1 VSFGF
6 FLAVPQL
13 ALAPQFGPHLLAP
26 TASDLI
32 KHGAVNTVF
41 ASYHYD
47 LNFLTIHGR
56 SRYPGLNAWLRDG
69 SKMNVKVP
77 AGCLLLQAGKQFE
90 WLTGGHVIAGFHE
103 VVVTPETV
111 AAIER
116 RRCVAGFFD
125 FYIFIHIFLPSY
137 VVASAK
143 NCKS

>member
-1 VSFGF
+1 
-6 FLAVPQL
+6 
-13 ALAPQFGPHLLAP
+13 LLAP

-103 VVVTPETV
+103 VVVTPDTI

-116 RRCVAGFFD
+116 RRCVCLD
-125 FYIFIHIFLPSY
+125 L
-137 VVASAK
+137 
-143 NCKS
+143 